1 MQFPASDKEKQLV
14 HLSAC
19 KLKEKLE
26 AAAESA
32 RNLEDLLLDN
42 HLAVDKEY
50 RKLLLENMTELDS
63 FAWRLSV
70 QTARMNNRKER
81 IIPAP

>member
-14 HLSAC
+14 YLSVC

-32 RNLEDLLLDN
+32 KDLEDLLLDN
-42 HLAVDKEY
+42 HLAINKEY
-50 RKLLLENMTELDS
+50 KKLLLENMTELDS

-81 IIPAP
+81 IISAP

>member
-14 HLSAC
+14 HLFVC

-32 RNLEDLLLDN
+32 KDLEDLLLDN
-42 HLAVDKEY
+42 HLAINKEY
-50 RKLLLENMTELDS
+50 KKLLLENMTELDS

-81 IIPAP
+81 IISAP

>member
-14 HLSAC
+14 HLSTC
-19 KLKEKLE
+19 KLKQKLE
-26 AAAESA
+26 AAAQSA
-32 RNLEDLLLDN
+32 VELENLLLEN
-42 HLAVDKEY
+42 HLAIDKEY

-70 QTARMNNRKER
+70 QAARMNNRKER

>member
-14 HLSAC
+14 HLSVC

-32 RNLEDLLLDN
+32 KELEDLLLDN
-42 HLAVDKEY
+42 HLAINKEY
-50 RKLLLENMTELDS
+50 KKLLLENMTELDS

-81 IIPAP
+81 IISAP

>member
-14 HLSAC
+14 YLSVY

-32 RNLEDLLLDN
+32 KDLEDLLLDN
-42 HLAVDKEY
+42 HLAINKEY
-50 RKLLLENMTELDS
+50 KKLLLENMTELDS

-81 IIPAP
+81 IISAP